1 MWQKII
7 KFKKENPDRW
17 EQLKRVHPRRYQV
30 LIHYFQIDE
39 ARGKRTTHKEMPEQT
54 GVPRVGYYKDQAL
67 GDDFLGL
74 VNPVGFEPTTS
85 PM

>member
-67 GDDFLGL
+67 DFLGL